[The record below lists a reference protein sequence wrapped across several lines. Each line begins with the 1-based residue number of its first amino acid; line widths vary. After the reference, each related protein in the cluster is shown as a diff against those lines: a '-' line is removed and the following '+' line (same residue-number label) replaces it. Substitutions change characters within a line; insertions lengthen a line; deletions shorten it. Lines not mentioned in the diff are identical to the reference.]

1 MDQAVTVIDVNDAN
15 APIPAL
21 PAGDVPVQYTEPP
34 VHDMAPVQ
42 VIDALPQAQEVLQP
56 VQSGTLPLIAG
67 YLNIGIGLV
76 VLAVLGMYLAGF
88 GIWVTHLHVSG
99 RSEGIHWMQNA
110 VITLFWL
117 IVVLALIRFVQY
129 HTATALVILSFAI
142 VGLLVWFAIQ
152 IAKSGG
158 DEDEH

>member
-1 MDQAVTVIDVNDAN
+1 M
-15 APIPAL
+15 
-21 PAGDVPVQYTEPP
+21 E
-34 VHDMAPVQ
+34 MAPVQ
-42 VIDALPQAQEVLQP
+42 IVEPPVGAQQVLQP

-67 YLNIGIGLV
+67 YLNIGIGIV
-76 VLAVLGMYLAGF
+76 VLAILGMYVAGF

-117 IVVLALIRFVQY
+117 IVVLALIRFIQY
-129 HTATALVILSFAI
+129 HTQTALVILSFVV